1 MENKNVSVLVVDDS
15 TAVRSSLVS
24 ILLRQNFTVFEAT
37 SGKQAMEILD
47 SEPAIQLVITDYHMP
62 DMDGYELTKRIRGR
76 VNAEELRIIGV
87 SSSSDRFLSV
97 SFLKAGASDFIFRPF
112 VAEELQCRIEQNIET
127 LKSIHRFK
135 HLAER
140 DPLTGLYNRRVF
152 FERLHGGSLPI
163 PTYVAILDIDNFKSV
178 NDNFGH
184 DIGDRVI
191 QAVASQ
197 LSIFAEK
204 YDMVVARLGGEEFGM
219 LVSDEPSN
227 GVGPMFEELRTSI
240 ELIEVET
247 ASASVRTTASIG
259 ISKIYRNEPV
269 ENFLN
274 AADQL
279 LYLAK
284 NTGRNRVCCDQS
296 FE

>member
-1 MENKNVSVLVVDDS
+1 
-15 TAVRSSLVS
+15 
-24 ILLRQNFTVFEAT
+24 
-37 SGKQAMEILD
+37 
-47 SEPAIQLVITDYHMP
+47 MP

-152 FERLHGGSLPI
+152 FERLHGSALPF
-163 PTYVAILDIDNFKSV
+163 PNYVAILDIDHFKSV

-204 YDMVVARLGGEEFGM
+204 YDMVVARLGGEEFGV
-219 LVSDEPSN
+219 LVSDEPST

-240 ELIEVET
+240 ERIEVET

-269 ENFLN
+269 KNFLN
-274 AADQL
+274 AADQP

-284 NTGRNRVCCDQS
+284 K
-296 FE
+296 